1 MRDEEELIEKAYDA
15 YFKEVDKI
23 TFGMGSANQPSRRDT
38 VVGRK
43 YVYLYN
49 INGLLAK
56 YVIKTGEII
65 W

>member
-1 MRDEEELIEKAYDA
+1 MRDKEELIEKAYDA
-15 YFKEVDKI
+15 YFKEAKK
-23 TFGMGSANQPSRRDT
+23 TAPGMGTIIQPCRRDT